1 MNGRQ
6 RRGLPVTV
14 PRLTRSRRGSLAIFF
29 CIVLAGLVLVMGSWL
44 QAARV
49 RAAEAE
55 LARAMSAQIDVS
67 LASYSRDLYSQFG
80 LFAFDGSTLD
90 KTVFRNSL
98 SAGLHGCPLV
108 LDYRDLVTDR
118 TVLDGQI
125 VRHMKAR
132 LPGAWFDLFIAR
144 MAGFSGLLPSLIP
157 AAGGSLTE
165 TAITETATAAA
176 MPSGAAASVTIALP
190 AAAALSGQH
199 IGSLEDLLKE
209 AFQDLAAAA
218 VRKVASRLFDK
229 LMEELQDDLLGEVR
243 RQYQSF
249 SAERLSVSQSSPVE
263 AILGSMPDFF
273 NPGNLA
279 SVAGA
284 IDSLLNFSTA
294 PVYEKLC
301 VVEYIM
307 AYCPARAT
315 VQIVDGTG
323 SDLETPDGRS
333 LASLAAGRPGEIE
346 QILTGIDQ
354 PALAAGTV
362 RFILISLRSLI
373 NLAAILTDS
382 TRMAAIRS
390 AAATLVGAVAAISLG
405 TVIIEPESVAY
416 LIAAAQALA
425 AGISDS
431 SRLVAGHGVRFW
443 PGKGNI
449 TFQLWYGDYMRLMLY
464 CLPRATLVERCG
476 RLLDRLYPDQ
486 LHTGLTVRTSYA
498 GRTYALDGGYD

>member
-1 MNGRQ
+1 MNGR
-6 RRGLPVTV
+6 RRGAIRLNV

-49 RAAEAE
+49 RAAEAG
-55 LARAMSAQIDVS
+55 LARAMSAQIEVS
-67 LASYSRDLYSQFG
+67 LASYSRDLYDQFG
-80 LFAFDGSTLD
+80 LFAFDGAALD
-90 KTVFRNSL
+90 RTVFRNSL

-108 LDYRDLVTDR
+108 LDFRGLVTDKA
-118 TVLDGQI
+118 VLDGQI
-125 VRHMKAR
+125 VRHMKTR
-132 LPGAWFDLFIAR
+132 LPGAWLDLFIAR
-144 MAGFSGLLPSLIP
+144 LAGFSELLPSLLP
-157 AAGGSLTE
+157 SAGGALTE
-165 TAITETATAAA
+165 TTMTETKASATPGTTAA
-176 MPSGAAASVTIALP
+176 V
-190 AAAALSGQH
+190 ALSGQH
-199 IGSLEDLLKE
+199 VGSLEDIFKE

-218 VRKVASRLFDK
+218 VRKAANRLFGK
-229 LMEELQDDLLGEVR
+229 LLEELQDELLGEVR

-279 SVAGA
+279 SAAGA

-307 AYCPARAT
+307 AYCTAQAT
-315 VQIVDGTG
+315 VQVVDGTG
-323 SDLETPDGRS
+323 RDLETPDGRS
-333 LASLAAGRPGEIE
+333 LASLAVGRPREVE
-346 QILTGIDQ
+346 QILTGISQ
-354 PALAAGTV
+354 PSLAAGTV
-362 RFILISLRSLI
+362 RFILISMRSML

-382 TRMAAIRS
+382 TRMAAIRT
-390 AAATLVGAVAAISLG
+390 AAATIVGAVAAISLG
-405 TVIIEPESVAY
+405 TVVIEPESVAY

-425 AGISDS
+425 AGIRES

-449 TFQLWYGDYMRLMLY
+449 TFQLWYGDYLRLMLY

-476 RLLDRLYPDQ
+476 RLLDGLYPAP
-486 LHTGLTVRTSYA
+486 LHTGIVVSTRFA
-498 GRTYALDGGYD
+498 GRDYALEGGYGG